1 MRIISTY
8 GAVPSLYSTLGGGGR
23 DVPVWAPTLEGQNCE
38 RPTQFAHAIIQ
49 FALCIM
55 ENKYENSQRT
65 ALKNFSNDHAFCKPF
80 LLHTLSSN

>member
-1 MRIISTY
+1 M
-8 GAVPSLYSTLGGGGR
+8 
-23 DVPVWAPTLEGQNCE
+23 PVWATTLEGQNCE

-65 ALKNFSNDHAFCKPF
+65 ALKNCSTDDHAFCKPI
-80 LLHTLSSN
+80 LLHTLSVNVN

>member
-8 GAVPSLYSTLGGGGR
+8 GAVPSLYSTLGGGGE
-23 DVPVWAPTLEGQNCE
+23 TCLCGQQRWKAKNCE

-55 ENKYENSQRT
+55 ENKYENSQST
-65 ALKNFSNDHAFCKPF
+65 ALKNCSTI
-80 LLHTLSSN
+80 TLSANRFYSIR